1 MHSVPITTDVV
12 GSTPAQGEVYN
23 GMWQFSGFLRV
34 LLFPPPMK
42 LTHNI
47 TEILLKVALNTIKQ
61 NLNKTKPRSAGRWL
75 KGRDVSVDEH
85 YTSTVHIK
93 YYGSR
98 CSVHVYTRTLHFYC
112 TYKVLWFQM
121 LGSVHVYTRTL
132 HFYCTYKVLWLQM
145 LGSVHVYTRTLHIYC
160 TYKVLWLQMLEMYI
174 YTQEHYTST
183 VHIK

>member
-61 NLNKTKPRSAGRWL
+61 NLNKTKPRSAGLWL

-93 YYGSR
+93 YYAPD
-98 CSVHVYTRTLHFYC
+98 
-112 TYKVLWFQM
+112 VLYM
-121 LGSVHVYTRTL
+121 
-132 HFYCTYKVLWLQM
+132 C
-145 LGSVHVYTRTLHIYC
+145 
-160 TYKVLWLQMLEMYI
+160 
-174 YTQEHYTST
+174 TQEHYTST
-183 VHIK
+183 VHIKYYGSRC